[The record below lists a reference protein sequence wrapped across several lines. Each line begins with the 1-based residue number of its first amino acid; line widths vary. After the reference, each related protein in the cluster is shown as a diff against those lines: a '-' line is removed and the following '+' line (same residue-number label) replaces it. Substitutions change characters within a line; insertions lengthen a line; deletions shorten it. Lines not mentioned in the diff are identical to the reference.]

1 MDHGRNI
8 KSEKDDSFQYRQKI
22 GIILFLVYCIIY
34 SGFIIINVSWPKLME
49 LNILFGVNLAV
60 IYGFSLI
67 IIAIIFG
74 LTYDIICTN
83 IEKKSIKTE
92 RKNEL

>member
-1 MDHGRNI
+1 
-8 KSEKDDSFQYRQKI
+8 
-22 GIILFLVYCIIY
+22 
-34 SGFIIINVSWPKLME
+34 ME

-67 IIAIIFG
+67 ILAIIFG
-74 LTYDIICTN
+74 LVYDIICTN

>member
-8 KSEKDDSFQYRQKI
+8 KSEKDESFQYKQKI
-22 GIILFLVYCIIY
+22 GIILFLIYCIIY
-34 SGFIIINVSWPKLME
+34 IGFIIINVSWPELME

-74 LTYDIICTN
+74 LVYDITCSN
-83 IEKKSIKTE
+83 LEKKIN
-92 RKNEL
+92 KNGEKK